1 MYYTATEAFI
11 IDSYKSKYT
20 ALKDKYPNLSFY
32 PSFDFNYNLTDYYE
46 SSRC

>member
-11 IDSYKSKYT
+11 IDSYESKYI
-20 ALKDKYPNLSFY
+20 ALKDKYSNLPFY